1 MRFAQFFVFKS
12 LVWAVLGGCFL
23 GFIETNN
30 QIMNDGTLIKLSV
43 ELTGG
48 TLAQLRALAEVEH
61 EPIEVIVSKLLERHV
76 SGGAALL
83 DLPEGQR
90 LAK

>member
-1 MRFAQFFVFKS
+1 MRDCA
-12 LVWAVLGGCFL
+12 
-23 GFIETNN
+23 
-30 QIMNDGTLIKLSV
+30 LIKLSV

-48 TLAQLRALAEVEH
+48 TLAQLPALAEVEH

-90 LAK
+90 LAKL